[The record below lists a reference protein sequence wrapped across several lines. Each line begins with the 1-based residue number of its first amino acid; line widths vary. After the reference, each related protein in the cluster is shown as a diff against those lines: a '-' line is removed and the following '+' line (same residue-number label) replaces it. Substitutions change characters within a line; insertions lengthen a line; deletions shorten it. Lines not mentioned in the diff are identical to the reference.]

1 MKKITR
7 IAIIILMTSGLI
19 SCADQYEFTKKKEIN
34 ILLNNLSEGDFYT
47 CNLVHLKNNNS
58 KSKKSINNNPNKN
71 ITMVL
76 KNKKIGLIY
85 KRDKWNN
92 GNSIYKSH
100 EDSNVYK
107 PLETN
112 IGDLDN
118 IEKNKSDIIIKFN
131 GVILKTNL
139 LEEDIYNKYNCTK
152 VENMLS
158 EAAKRQIIKNFLYP
172 RNKDRL
178 E

>member
-7 IAIIILMTSGLI
+7 IAIIILITSGLI

-47 CNLVHLKNNNS
+47 CNLVNLKKYN
-58 KSKKSINNNPNKN
+58 KSRKDFGDTPNKN
-71 ITMVL
+71 ITLVL
-76 KNKKIGLIY
+76 KNKKLGLIY

-92 GNSIYKSH
+92 GNSIYKRH
-100 EDSNVYK
+100 KDSNEYK
-107 PLETN
+107 PLDTSSGEA
-112 IGDLDN
+112 DN
-118 IEKNKSDIIIKFN
+118 LKKNKKEIIIKFN
-131 GVILKTNL
+131 GLILKTNL
-139 LEEDIYNKYNCTK
+139 LDEAIYSKYNCSK
-152 VENMLS
+152 IENMLS

-172 RNKDRL
+172 SNKDRL

>member
-7 IAIIILMTSGLI
+7 IAIIILITAGLI
-19 SCADQYEFTKKKEIN
+19 SCADQYEFTKQKEIN

-47 CNLVHLKNNNS
+47 CNLVHLKKYNKNRKDLS
-58 KSKKSINNNPNKN
+58 DTPNKN
-71 ITMVL
+71 ITLVL
-76 KNKKIGLIY
+76 KNKKLGLIY
-85 KRDKWNN
+85 KKDKWNN

-100 EDSNVYK
+100 EDSNEYESFNTSAG
-107 PLETN
+107 ETEK
-112 IGDLDN
+112 IR
-118 IEKNKSDIIIKFN
+118 KNKSDIIIKFN

-139 LEEDIYNKYNCTK
+139 LDEGVYNKYNCTK

-172 RNKDRL
+172 SNKDRL

>member
-7 IAIIILMTSGLI
+7 IVVIILITSGLI
-19 SCADQYEFTKKKEIN
+19 SCADQYEFTKKKKIN
-34 ILLNNLSEGDFYT
+34 ILLNSLSEGDFYT
-47 CNLVHLKNNNS
+47 CNLVHIKKYN
-58 KSKKSINNNPNKN
+58 KSRKDFSDAPNKN
-71 ITMVL
+71 ITLVL
-76 KNKKIGLIY
+76 KNKKLGLIY

-100 EDSNVYK
+100 EDSNEYK
-107 PLETN
+107 PLNESA
-112 IGDLDN
+112 GDTDN
-118 IEKNKSDIIIKFN
+118 IKKNKTDIIIKFD

-139 LEEDIYNKYNCTK
+139 LEKDIYNKYNCTK

-172 RNKDRL
+172 SNNDRL

>member
-7 IAIIILMTSGLI
+7 IAIIILIASSLI

-47 CNLVHLKNNNS
+47 CNLVNLKKYN
-58 KSKKSINNNPNKN
+58 KSRKDFGDTSNKN
-71 ITMVL
+71 ITLVL
-76 KNKKIGLIY
+76 KNKKLGLIY

-92 GNSIYKSH
+92 GNSIYKRH
-100 EDSNVYK
+100 EDSNEYK
-107 PLETN
+107 PLDTDSEEA
-112 IGDLDN
+112 DHLK
-118 IEKNKSDIIIKFN
+118 KNKKEIIIKFD
-131 GVILKTNL
+131 GLILKTNL
-139 LEEDIYNKYNCTK
+139 LDEVIYSKYNCTK
-152 VENMLS
+152 IENMLS

-172 RNKDRL
+172 SNKDRL